1 MKLFL
6 KDQDKICKF
15 SVIFKN
21 LQCLVDA
28 IKIYFSE
35 KGLYVQGMDNSTCCL
50 FECNIPGK
58 WFDEYSFQTGV
69 DSPQISVNTAIMQ
82 KVLGTL
88 GDKQEIT
95 MSYEGESDIL
105 LVELTKG
112 TANFDKTFE
121 IALIDLDV
129 ELLHIPQQETD
140 VDLVIQTSK
149 FSELISQLLIFSE
162 ILTLQFKEEA
172 IDFKASGVEGSM
184 SSSIDLDD
192 VTEYA
197 IEEGTTLS
205 HSYSLKYLNMMCN
218 FNKLSKDIVMG
229 FNKDMPMSLLFNL
242 EESKESKE
250 NDNNKETDNKTE
262 YSEDIFSDDDDED
275 DTGNVSDKKDKCY
288 VGFYLAPRMDE
299 DAY

>member
-6 KDQDKICKF
+6 SDQDKICKF

-21 LQCLVDA
+21 LQYLVDA

-35 KGLYVQGMDNSTCCL
+35 NGLYVQGMDNSSCCL

-58 WFDEYSFQTGV
+58 WFDEYTFQIGV
-69 DSPQISVNTAIMQ
+69 DSSQISVNTAIMQ
-82 KVLGTL
+82 KVIGTL

-112 TANFDKTFE
+112 TSNFDKTFE

-129 ELLHIPQQETD
+129 ELLQIPQQETD

-162 ILTLQFKEEA
+162 NLTLQFKEDA

-184 SSSIDLDD
+184 SSCIDLDD

-197 IEEGTTLS
+197 IEEGASLS
-205 HSYSLKYLNMMCN
+205 HSYSLKYLNLMCN

-242 EESKESKE
+242 EDSKT
-250 NDNNKETDNKTE
+250 NDGDTENKTE
-262 YSEDIFSDDDDED
+262 GSEDIFSDEDDDEED
-275 DTGNVSDKKDKCY
+275 NTGSVSDKKDKCY
-288 VGFYLAPRMDE
+288 VGFYLAPRMDD